1 MLSLPGAEAD
11 AGGFRG
17 GETAIGNL
25 VFYAA
30 MRRPIFAALLVLALD
45 PQAYAQ
51 PSFDSPQLAQGSAFA
66 KAPASLAEAKR
77 RRAAFAV
84 DLSVSFGF

>member
-1 MLSLPGAEAD
+1 VLSLPCAAAD

-51 PSFDSPQLAQGSAFA
+51 GRRDGRLIVTVVDPSGAVIPGARIRSA
-66 KAPASLAEAKR
+66 R
-77 RRAAFAV
+77 R
-84 DLSVSFGF
+84 

>member
-1 MLSLPGAEAD
+1 VLSLPGAEAD

-51 PSFDSPQLAQGSAFA
+51 PSFDSRGSLRAVTAASA

-77 RRAAFAV
+77 RRAG
-84 DLSVSFGF
+84 SS